1 MSSRTEHVEAIARYA
16 VVLMERGVLRPSRGL
31 SSQAITITLQH
42 ARANQ
47 ATRAAGIALA
57 HGADREIREAFKT
70 STPPPVNLP

>member
-1 MSSRTEHVEAIARYA
+1 MSSAHDAQVIARYA
-16 VVLMERGVLRPSRGL
+16 VVLMERGVLRPSSGL

-70 STPPPVNLP
+70 STPPPVNL